1 MYNYPTD
8 SKHRTKLNNSFSH
21 FIDLLLGVLQVSI
34 LGPLLFNI
42 YICDLFFFVEEDNVT
57 SYADD
62 ATPHL
67 NSKSVVTVLE
77 NIETMGKEVF
87 SWFSLNYLNAN
98 PSKSQLLL
106 ASNDKASIKIDDTDI
121 KSSTSKKLLG
131 VVIENKLTFNE
142 YVSKL
147 CKKARNKLDAL
158 ARISKYM
165 TKDKLRTIMN
175 ALFFFSVCILPLN
188 LGVPQS
194 NTEQHNK

>member
-175 ALFFFSVCILPLN
+175 ALFFFSVCIYYPLI
-188 LGVPQS
+188 
-194 NTEQHNK
+194 